1 MARLESMRNRLAR
14 KAGVVAAV
22 AAATTMAMTSTAD
35 AAGTFHG
42 FEMAIVTT
50 NGHVH
55 NINPDGKVV
64 QVGPLLDT
72 NGPTA
77 GVRVVGLPNGGFKE
91 LFRGS
96 DRELWIGD
104 NGGFQHFSK
113 EEIPD
118 FITEP
123 NSTPAAAPDANGNL
137 EVAFAEGGEVV
148 EVPIANGPIESVSLG
163 QIADNTS
170 PVMAALPGSPRG
182 FITAWVDPNGHLNW
196 DNGSGDHVVTDF
208 VVHIL
213 SSPAI
218 ASSGTHW
225 KIDVEDS
232 QFHLWE
238 LTDASPTPVQ
248 TIFDMIGTP
257 SLTTLS
263 NGAFAL
269 AFDDTSGDLWVQGR
283 NTGQKIEQGNFPA
296 IAADGSGGWKVIFEA
311 QQSHNAHTLD
321 SSGRTG
327 IIAQLMDSDIS
338 PGSTGLFSR

>member
-1 MARLESMRNRLAR
+1 MRINFASQ
-14 KAGVVAAV
+14 AGVVAAV
-22 AAATTMAMTSTAD
+22 MTMAMTSTAD

-50 NGHVH
+50 NGHVQ
-55 NINPDGKVV
+55 NINPDGKIV

-72 NGPTA
+72 NGSTA
-77 GVRVVGLPNGGFKE
+77 GVRVVALPNGGFKE

-96 DRELWIGD
+96 DRDLWIGD
-104 NGGFQHFSK
+104 NGGFKHFSK
-113 EEIPD
+113 EEVPD
-118 FITEP
+118 FIMGP
-123 NSTPAAAPDANGNL
+123 NSTPAAAVDANGNM
-137 EVAFAEGGEVV
+137 EVAFAEGGTVT
-148 EVPIANGPIESVSLG
+148 EVPFANGPIEDIELG
-163 QIADNTS
+163 RIRDNTS
-170 PVMAALPGSPRG
+170 PAMAVLPGSPRG
-182 FITAWVDPNGHLNW
+182 FITTWVDPDGHLNW
-196 DNGSGDHVVTDF
+196 DNGSGDHVVTNF

-248 TIFDMIGTP
+248 TGFTMFGTP

-269 AFDDTSGDLWVQGR
+269 AFDDTNGNLVVQGQ
-283 NTGQKIEQGNFPA
+283 NTGKKIEQGNFPA
-296 IAADGSGGWKVIFEA
+296 IAADGSGGWKVIYET
-311 QQSHNAHTLD
+311 QQGQNPHTLD

-327 IIAQLMDSDIS
+327 IIAQLMDGNIS
-338 PGSTGLFSR
+338 PGAIGLFSR